1 MRYASLVKNVPA
13 PMAGAFVEI
22 QLPFSRRAARFILFR
37 ASWGTG
43 LRELRASGAIAA
55 CEGGACLVSE
65 TDLSHYH
72 LTTIQATDKVFAW
85 TGWILSIRT
94 GLPRHSKAQMRG
106 LRVGPVLTLMLAAR
120 KMGHSAQRCSI
131 TPIGRMSP
139 ARGAEGGRHM
149 ARRSTEEASGRKEK
163 TENPRGA
170 GTDLGY
176 SREEKET
183 LRELAYHAIRSR
195 CLGEPMPEIPVGSQK
210 LMEPRGAFV
219 CIHKGA
225 DLRGCIGVIE
235 SRDPLGETIKK
246 MAVEAAFGDPR
257 FCALAPDEMDGS
269 TSKYPSSPRSSG
281 IRAFRHRGRKHGST
295 YRRGFTPAALRKS
308 RWNKGGTGRSF
319 SNGLKK
325 PAHKTLEE
333 RTSNFSH
340 FRPL

>member
-1 MRYASLVKNVPA
+1 MDRSFLDRVDTFDPDGLAEDIRKRKCEACGSAGLNV
-13 PMAGAFVEI
+13 
-22 QLPFSRRAARFILFR
+22 
-37 ASWGTG
+37 
-43 LRELRASGAIAA
+43 
-55 CEGGACLVSE
+55 
-65 TDLSHYH
+65 
-72 LTTIQATDKVFAW
+72 
-85 TGWILSIRT
+85 
-94 GLPRHSKAQMRG
+94 
-106 LRVGPVLTLMLAAR
+106 MLAAR
-120 KMGHSAQRCSI
+120 KMGAQRAKVLHYAKWA
-131 TPIGRMSP
+131 MSP
-139 ARGAEGGRHM
+139 ARGAEGGRLHG
-149 ARRSTEEASGRKEK
+149 AAAVYEEASGRKEK

-269 TSKYPSSPRSSG
+269 TSKYRPHPASG
-281 IRAFRHRGRKHGST
+281 IRAFRHRGRNTALHTAGVSLRPALPQVAVEQGWDRTQFLEWTEEAGSQKHWKRGHRTFHIFGRYNLDRSAVET
-295 YRRGFTPAALRKS
+295 RRS
-308 RWNKGGTGRSF
+308 IV
-319 SNGLKK
+319 
-325 PAHKTLEE
+325 
-333 RTSNFSH
+333 
-340 FRPL
+340 